1 MLLDITTA
9 NSSGSISVPWWK
21 VFYNFT
27 SLTESI
33 DKGLHNA
40 MSPFWTTLTEMLI
53 IGVLVLLFYAVVG
66 LFLVYAERKVCA
78 FMQNRLGPNRIGPF
92 GIFQTIAD
100 LVKLLFVELIPIKNA
115 DGFLFNLAPF
125 IVIIAGFMAL
135 AAIPFANGLHAIDLN
150 IGVLYVI
157 AVSSMGVIGVLLA
170 GWSSNNKYSLIGA
183 MRSGAQIVSYEL
195 SVGLAL
201 ITVVILAGSMQLS
214 VIVEAQKDG
223 WFIFKGHIPAFIA
236 FIIFLISSTAET
248 NRGPFDLAE
257 AESELTAGYHTEYS
271 GIKFAFFF
279 LAEYMNMF
287 IVASIAATVF
297 LGGWMPFHV
306 GPWAGFNHV
315 MDFIPPFVW
324 YIGKTFFVIF
334 IMMWFKWT
342 FPRLRIDQLLTL
354 EWKYLLPINLVNV
367 LIMAFLVLM
376 GWHF

>member
-1 MLLDITTA
+1 M
-9 NSSGSISVPWWK
+9 NFSI
-21 VFYNFT
+21 YDFT
-27 SLTESI
+27 SFNQWI
-33 DKGLHNA
+33 DQFLRTH
-40 MSPFWTTLTEMLI
+40 MSPFWAVAAEMVI
-53 IGVLVLLFYAVVG
+53 IGLAILLFYALVG

-78 FMQNRLGPNRIGPF
+78 FMQNRVGPNRVGPYGF
-92 GIFQTIAD
+92 FQTIAD
-100 LVKLLFVELIPIKNA
+100 FIKLMLKELVHIKNA
-115 DGFLFNLAPF
+115 DQLLFNLAPF
-125 IVIIAGFMAL
+125 IIIIASFMAI
-135 AAIPFANGLHAIDLN
+135 AAIPFAKGLHAIDFD
-150 IGVLYVI
+150 IGILYVI
-157 AVSSMGVIGVLLA
+157 AVSSLGVVGILLA

-195 SVGLAL
+195 SVGLSL
-201 ITVVILAGSMQLS
+201 LTIVILAGTMQFS
-214 VIVEAQKDG
+214 QIVEGQANG
-223 WFIFKGHIPAFIA
+223 WFLFKGHIPAFIA

-257 AESELTAGYHTEYS
+257 AESELTAGFHTEYS

-306 GPWAGFNHV
+306 GGWGGFNHI

-324 YIGKTFFVIF
+324 YIGKTFFVIWL
-334 IMMWFKWT
+334 MMWFKWT

-354 EWKYLLPINLVNV
+354 EWKYLLPINLVNI
-367 LIMAFLVLM
+367 LIMAFVVLM

>member
-1 MLLDITTA
+1 MFDF
-9 NSSGSISVPWWK
+9 SVVTRW
-21 VFYNFT
+21 
-27 SLTESI
+27 I
-33 DKGLHNA
+33 DSGLHNS
-40 MSPFWTTLTEMLI
+40 MSPFWVTVIEMLI
-53 IGVLVLLFYAVVG
+53 IGVAILVFYALIG

-78 FMQNRLGPNRIGPF
+78 FMQNRLGPNRVGPF
-92 GIFQTIAD
+92 GVFQTIAD
-100 LVKLLFVELIPIKNA
+100 LIKLLFVELVPIKNA
-115 DGFLFNLAPF
+115 DKFLFNLAPF
-125 IVIIAGFMAL
+125 IVMTASFMAI
-135 AAIPFANGLHAIDLN
+135 AAIPFALGLHAIDLN

-157 AVSSMGVIGVLLA
+157 AVSSMGVIGILLA

-195 SVGLAL
+195 SVGLSL
-201 ITVVILAGSMQLS
+201 ITIIILAGSMQLS
-214 VIVEAQKDG
+214 EIVNAQSTG
-223 WFIFKGHIPAFIA
+223 WFIFRGHIPAFIA

-279 LAEYMNMF
+279 LAEFMNMF

-297 LGGWMPFHV
+297 LGGWMPLHI
-306 GPWAGFNHV
+306 GHWDGFNAV
-315 MDFIPPFVW
+315 MDFIPSIIW
-324 YIGKTFFVIF
+324 YFLKTFFVIF
-334 IMMWFKWT
+334 LMMWFKWT

-367 LIMAFLVLM
+367 LIMSFIVLM